1 MRNLYLAGLA
11 LCSAAALAAPS
22 PSFESLDRNGDGRIS
37 GYETAPSKE
46 LNAVYVDADT
56 DGDGLL
62 SRSEF
67 EAWRSGA
74 LQMQLER
81 KQKER

>member
-1 MRNLYLAGLA
+1 MKHLYLTGLA
-11 LCSAAALAAPS
+11 LCSAAAFAAAS
-22 PSFESLDRNGDGRIS
+22 PSFESLDKNRDGRIS
-37 GYETAPSKE
+37 GYETAGSKE

-56 DGDGLL
+56 DGDGLI

-74 LQMQLER
+74 LEAQLAR